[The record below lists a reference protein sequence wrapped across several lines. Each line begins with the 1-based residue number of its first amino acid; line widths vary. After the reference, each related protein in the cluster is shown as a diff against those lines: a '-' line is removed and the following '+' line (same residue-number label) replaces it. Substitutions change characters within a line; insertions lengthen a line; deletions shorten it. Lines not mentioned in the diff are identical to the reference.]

1 MDKNEFNLDA
11 FLASQGIK
19 HDLKEDYK
27 CYEKFFPD
35 LGFRTFSKLN
45 HYGKLGRLIRGL
57 RIDLPQENIFIEQN
71 EKALA
76 YYISRG
82 VPLYPFGHC
91 RD

>member
-57 RIDLPQENIFIEQN
+57 RIDLPQENNIMGLICNKLF
-71 EKALA
+71 
-76 YYISRG
+76 S
-82 VPLYPFGHC
+82 VPIHRP
-91 RD
+91 